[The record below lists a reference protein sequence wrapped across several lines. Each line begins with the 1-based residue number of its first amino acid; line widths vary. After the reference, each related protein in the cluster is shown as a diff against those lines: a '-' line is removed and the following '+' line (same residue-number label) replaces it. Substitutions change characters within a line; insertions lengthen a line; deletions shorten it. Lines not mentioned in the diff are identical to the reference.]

1 MAEQLLQMDL
11 TGGRRQQIVTAN
23 HLRHPLGCVV
33 DDDGKVVRG
42 DTVVAPQDHVVDHT
56 GDSAV
61 HTIVELDLVSIRA
74 QSQRRRAPVDPTGG
88 EVAHGEFSTG
98 SRVRPGRSVGC
109 VRSGFDV
116 VADLS
121 ASAEA
126 LVDEVASGK
135 LCDRCFVSFEP
146 LALADHFTVPVD
158 PEHLEITELRHL
170 ELLAGLV
177 KIEVF
182 HPDDEIVA
190 TRPGGQPGSRRC
202 SEVTEVQITRRRRR
216 EASGHA
222 DSVAQHEPDAT
233 RPNDDP
239 LCDPFGGRRHAGGN
253 IFYSRAMVCAGCG
266 IDVAEHQKFC
276 HECGAALTTPTIDE
290 ASSDQPATEPI
301 EVTEP
306 IEATEPVEVT
316 EPVGLTA
323 PTAAMLQPTTQLEV
337 FAPPVTAEM
346 PALFDGQDDLAEYPT
361 PRDPFQVR
369 VVFLLAM
376 FGAAAMLMTI
386 VADVIDIRTT
396 RPASGITT
404 GPQTLEQLGSN
415 LGLAGFVGTAVM
427 VLGGLFACFGLRW
440 GAGLAGGA
448 GLALAGWAGLS
459 IGLAEFPIAVAE
471 SITRTS
477 SVQFTLSVTR
487 DLGWWLIVGVGVV
500 GLIVFLASLRSIG
513 SGGRPALNPLVAAGA
528 AVAMVVLAFGP
539 LVPMNDAVFADNFR
553 SVDPTRD
560 LPAAFFAG
568 RLGQVGLILLAGVVG
583 MLIVRS
589 YGLGLAAGGVSVSL
603 WLWISSLGEIGSRPV
618 GIADRNPG
626 ADSTVPHAVTT
637 VGMVSALALLLIAA
651 GFATYRL
658 NRSRPS

>member
-1 MAEQLLQMDL
+1 
-11 TGGRRQQIVTAN
+11 
-23 HLRHPLGCVV
+23 
-33 DDDGKVVRG
+33 
-42 DTVVAPQDHVVDHT
+42 
-56 GDSAV
+56 
-61 HTIVELDLVSIRA
+61 
-74 QSQRRRAPVDPTGG
+74 
-88 EVAHGEFSTG
+88 
-98 SRVRPGRSVGC
+98 
-109 VRSGFDV
+109 
-116 VADLS
+116 
-121 ASAEA
+121 
-126 LVDEVASGK
+126 
-135 LCDRCFVSFEP
+135 
-146 LALADHFTVPVD
+146 
-158 PEHLEITELRHL
+158 
-170 ELLAGLV
+170 
-177 KIEVF
+177 
-182 HPDDEIVA
+182 
-190 TRPGGQPGSRRC
+190 
-202 SEVTEVQITRRRRR
+202 
-216 EASGHA
+216 
-222 DSVAQHEPDAT
+222 
-233 RPNDDP
+233 
-239 LCDPFGGRRHAGGN
+239 
-253 IFYSRAMVCAGCG
+253 
-266 IDVAEHQKFC
+266 
-276 HECGAALTTPTIDE
+276 
-290 ASSDQPATEPI
+290 
-301 EVTEP
+301 
-306 IEATEPVEVT
+306 
-316 EPVGLTA
+316 
-323 PTAAMLQPTTQLEV
+323 
-337 FAPPVTAEM
+337 M
-346 PALFDGQDDLAEYPT
+346 PALFDGQNDLAEYPT

-459 IGLAEFPIAVAE
+459 IGLAESPIAVAE

-477 SVQFTLSVTR
+477 SVQFTLRVTR

-513 SGGRPALNPLVAAGA
+513 SGGRPALNPLVAAVA